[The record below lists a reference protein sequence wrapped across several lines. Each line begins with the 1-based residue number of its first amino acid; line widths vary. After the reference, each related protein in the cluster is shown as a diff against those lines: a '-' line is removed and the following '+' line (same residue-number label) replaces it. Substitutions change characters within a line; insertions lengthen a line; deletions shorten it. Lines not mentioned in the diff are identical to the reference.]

1 MNTPSLETPSLSPK
15 LKSKT
20 CPFDKLRAGSELS
33 RSIQNLKWVGLSV
46 IAFVFVVAGAVAQAQ
61 QPAKIPRIGFLGN
74 STPAL
79 EENLVGPFRE
89 GLRDL
94 GYVEGKSILIEYRWA
109 EGKYDRFPA
118 LIGELVA
125 QKVDIIVTAGT
136 PASLAVKKA
145 APSIPLVMLAVGD
158 PIGTGLIESLAHPG
172 GNVTGLSAIAADLEG
187 KRLELLREVIPGLS
201 HVAVFWNPASPFQV
215 ISEKE
220 VQTAARAFRMKVLSL
235 GVQAP
240 EQFDNAFAT
249 IRKERPRALLVLA
262 DRLFLHN
269 RARIMEFATKNRL
282 PGVYAY
288 LELVEAGGLMSYG
301 PSYADMHRR
310 AATFVDK
317 ILKGAKPADLPVE
330 QPTKFD
336 FVINLK
342 AAKQIGLTIP
352 PNVLARADKVIK

>member
-1 MNTPSLETPSLSPK
+1 M
-15 LKSKT
+15 SKKIFIWLLAT
-20 CPFDKLRAGSELS
+20 FLLATVSSAE
-33 RSIQNLKWVGLSV
+33 
-46 IAFVFVVAGAVAQAQ
+46 AQ
-61 QPAKIPRIGFLGN
+61 QSGKIPRIGFLGN
-74 STPAL
+74 STAAL
-79 EENLVGPFRE
+79 EENLIGPFRE

-94 GYVEGKSILIEYRWA
+94 GYVEGKNILIEYRWA
-109 EGKYDRFPA
+109 EGKYERFPA
-118 LIGELVA
+118 LISELVA

-145 APSIPLVMLAVGD
+145 APSIPLVMIAVGD
-158 PIGTGLIESLAHPG
+158 PIGTGLIKSLAEPG
-172 GNVTGLSAIAADLEG
+172 GNVTGLTSIAADLEG
-187 KRLELLREVIPGLS
+187 KRLELLREVLPKLS

-215 ISEKE
+215 VAEKE
-220 VQTAARAFRMKVLSL
+220 VQAAARAFKMKVLSL

-269 RARIMEFATKNRL
+269 RARIMGFATQHRL

-317 ILKGAKPADLPVE
+317 ILKGRKPSDLPVE
-330 QPTKFD
+330 QPMKFEL
-336 FVINLK
+336 VINLK
-342 AAKQIGLTIP
+342 TAKQIGVTIP
-352 PNVLARADKVIK
+352 QWTLMKADRVIR

>member
-1 MNTPSLETPSLSPK
+1 MKNIFCLFLIVAV
-15 LKSKT
+15 LGGG
-20 CPFDKLRAGSELS
+20 A
-33 RSIQNLKWVGLSV
+33 
-46 IAFVFVVAGAVAQAQ
+46 IAKAQ
-61 QPAKIPRIGFLGN
+61 QSGKIPRIGFLGN

-89 GLRDL
+89 GLRAL
-94 GYVEGKSILIEYRWA
+94 GYGEGKNILIEYRWA
-109 EGKYDRFPA
+109 EGKYERFPA

-145 APSIPLVMLAVGD
+145 APSIPLVMIAVGD
-158 PIGTGLIESLAHPG
+158 PIGTGLIESLAQPG
-172 GNVTGLSAIAADLEG
+172 GNVTGLTSIAADLEG
-187 KRLELLREVIPGLS
+187 KRIELLREVIPKLS

-215 ISEKE
+215 VAEKE
-220 VQTAARAFRMKVLSL
+220 VQAAARAFKMKVLSL

-269 RARIMEFATKNRL
+269 RARIMEFTTQHRL

-310 AATFVDK
+310 AAIFVDK
-317 ILKGAKPADLPVE
+317 ILKGRKPSDLPVE
-330 QPTKFD
+330 QPMKFEL
-336 FVINLK
+336 VINLK
-342 AAKQIGLTIP
+342 AAKQLGVTIP
-352 PNVLARADKVIK
+352 QWTLMKADRVIR